1 MIVIL
6 KLTNGTEV
14 VGEIEHENSY
24 EVVISN
30 PLQINYRYFNGP
42 LPSVSF
48 VRYIMFAETSSVT
61 FDRQHV
67 MHQIVARES
76 FANFYRS
83 SIEGFSNNV
92 VKMIDD
98 ELQGE
103 SVTKDQLEQLLE
115 SMPVEGM
122 TIN

>member
-6 KLTNGTEV
+6 KLTNGVEV

-24 EVVISN
+24 EIVISN

-48 VRYIMFAETSSVT
+48 VRYIMFAEATSVT

-67 MHQIVARES
+67 MHQVKARES
-76 FANFYRS
+76 FDGLYKNAVS
-83 SIEGFSNNV
+83 SFSDNV
-92 VKMIDD
+92 AKMIDD
-98 ELQGE
+98 ELKGDTV
-103 SVTKDQLEQLLE
+103 SKDQLEQLLE

-122 TIN
+122 TVN